1 MTQILNVKR
10 KKGKKYV
17 VRFCVGGV
25 GGHQVLSVVSTSASS
40 ASVILPTAASRMTT
54 DEGAGDEAVESTRW
68 SEVAEDDCRDC
79 RNS

>member
-1 MTQILNVKR
+1 M
-10 KKGKKYV
+10 
-17 VRFCVGGV
+17 
-25 GGHQVLSVVSTSASS
+25 LSVVSTSASS